1 MQGRFIT
8 PDFLGSEI
16 CVADINNSFYSRIMN
31 LHQRVLGLLSYVA
44 LLIIISACGSVN
56 NPEGVVNN
64 LETQSQI
71 TEGQISHISSV
82 LGYFPNQTQLSIA
95 VVNDSATAYYG
106 AIREKDTLK
115 TINNSRIV
123 FEIGSMTKVFTSAL
137 LADLVQQGKIHLD
150 DPIQGYLEFPI
161 NDSLQI
167 TFRQLANHSSGL
179 PRIPSGF
186 IWQSLWHMDNPY
198 KDYDEEK
205 LRDYMSNKMELEN
218 ERGKVFQ
225 YSNIGT
231 GILGYVLTQIEG
243 QSYEEMLQQ
252 VIFQPLD
259 MQQST
264 TQRSL
269 VDDKLIPGLN
279 KRGNFATNWD
289 LGALPGAGAILSSAE
304 DMVKFAT
311 ANFDTSNKA
320 LFLQREKTFTVDNKT
335 DIGLGW
341 FIKKQ
346 DSSAKWYWHNG
357 GTGGYRSS
365 MVLDVDKKKG
375 VVVLSNI
382 STGHSHA
389 ATIDSLSFS
398 LLRELSKSKFD

>member
-1 MQGRFIT
+1 MR
-8 PDFLGSEI
+8 
-16 CVADINNSFYSRIMN
+16 CWYNNNSYSRIMS
-31 LHQRVLGLLSYVA
+31 LHRRVSGLLSYVA
-44 LLIIISACGSVN
+44 LIIIVSACESVS
-56 NPEGVVNN
+56 NPEVAINN
-64 LETQSQI
+64 LQRSPGVSEAQI
-71 TEGQISHISSV
+71 DHIFNT
-82 LGYFPNQTQLSIA
+82 LRYYPNQTQLSIA
-95 VVNDSATAYYG
+95 FIDDTSTVFYGSIRTA
-106 AIREKDTLK
+106 DTIQ
-115 TINNSRIV
+115 TIDNKKRV
-123 FEIGSMTKVFTSAL
+123 FEIGSLSKVFTSTL
-137 LADLVQQGKIHLD
+137 LANLAYRDKLLLD
-150 DPIQGYLEFPI
+150 QPIQHYLNFLL

-167 TFRQLANHSSGL
+167 TFKELANHTSGL

-186 IWQSLWHMDNPY
+186 IWESLWHMDNPY
-198 KDYDEEK
+198 KDYGEEK

-304 DMVKFAT
+304 DMINFAA

-346 DSSAKWYWHNG
+346 DLSTKWYWHNG

-365 MVLDVDKKKG
+365 MVLDVDRKKG

-389 ATIDSLSFS
+389 AQIDSLSYS
-398 LLRELSKSKFD
+398 LLRGLCKE